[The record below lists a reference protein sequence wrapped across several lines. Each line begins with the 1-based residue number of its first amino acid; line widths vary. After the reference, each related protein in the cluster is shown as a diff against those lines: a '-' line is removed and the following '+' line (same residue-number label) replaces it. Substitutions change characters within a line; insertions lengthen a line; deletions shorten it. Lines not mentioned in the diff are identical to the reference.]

1 MIPRS
6 TVTEALGL
14 PPETDMLPE
23 GDLPIDRFV
32 SRFLAYLQRGEFE
45 TETPDAWTGAVM
57 DHLVAF
63 NPRLALTVLKQG
75 AMLDTEGLLVDPLLD
90 LTEAA
95 PDLDLS
101 EAAETLAFAALL
113 DRAST
118 T

>member
-1 MIPRS
+1 
-6 TVTEALGL
+6 
-14 PPETDMLPE
+14 
-23 GDLPIDRFV
+23 
-32 SRFLAYLQRGEFE
+32 
-45 TETPDAWTGAVM
+45 
-57 DHLVAF
+57 
-63 NPRLALTVLKQG
+63 
-75 AMLDTEGLLVDPLLD
+75 MLDTEGLLVDPLLD